1 MLSDERWFKLNPSK
15 RYRVRPATPSEARDA
30 AKHIRIPFG
39 YAVFVTVERVTDIVL
54 SRVVFSAAPH
64 IELNVGDEELGIF
77 MGNYFH
83 DHPEARELGAVLD
96 EIRNAGAT
104 QRCAGMRRVG
114 GFALLSARSAALFDR
129 ETMT

>member
-1 MLSDERWFKLNPSK
+1 VDNSRWFAKHPD
-15 RYRVRPATPSEARDA
+15 RRFRVRPASPAEARDGRGR
-30 AKHIRIPFG
+30 IRVPFG
-39 YAVFVTVERVTDIVL
+39 YAVFVAVERVTDIVL

-64 IELNVGDEELGIF
+64 IELDVGDEELGIF